1 MSTWRNHL
9 QISDNKLNNLKR
21 LIFLLYF
28 FRLIGYRFYYGLII
42 NSIDIKKYTRV
53 TNLTIRVELLD
64 LTSVR
69 CTSVARTM
77 LIDE

>member
-9 QISDNKLNNLKR
+9 QISDNKLNNLKKF
-21 LIFLLYF
+21 IFLLYF
-28 FRLIGYRFYYGLII
+28 IRLIGYRFYYGLII
-42 NSIDIKKYTRV
+42 ISIDIKNYTRV

-69 CTSVARTM
+69 CTRTM